1 MQTLMLATLITAVAL
16 VIMFYLS
23 LLLGVTA
30 LLLHE
35 LISIFYTFMLGLIWL
50 LNGLSVAINAL
61 TSWLN
66 KHNPRYKQ
74 A

>member
-50 LNGLSVAINAL
+50 LNGLSVAIKAL